1 MIQANAAYGRYVD
14 DMRLFGNSR
23 QEVLQNL
30 RILQEQ
36 LLRKGLNLNS
46 SKTEIAED
54 QQSRD
59 LLMSRVP
66 ETSALVMGTADEPDA
81 IPDRY

>member
-36 LLRKGLNLNS
+36 LL
-46 SKTEIAED
+46 
-54 QQSRD
+54 
-59 LLMSRVP
+59 
-66 ETSALVMGTADEPDA
+66 
-81 IPDRY
+81 